1 MGATDKTEGAT
12 AMKNTTET
20 KELLLEQLR
29 KTPILETAC
38 QKIGISKMTVSRWRK
53 DSKAFN
59 KAVDDALLEGRLKIN
74 DIAESQIIS
83 LIAQGKFEA
92 SKYWLN
98 NNDPRYANK
107 LEIRGTL
114 KHKDDPMSAE
124 QRAFIKR
131 AIKLSPLTP
140 YGKKKK

>member
-1 MGATDKTEGAT
+1 
-12 AMKNTTET
+12 MKNTKKT

-29 KTPILETAC
+29 KTPILETAV

-53 DSKAFN
+53 ESKSFN
-59 KAVDDALLEGRLKIN
+59 KAVEDALLDGRLKIN
-74 DIAESQIIS
+74 DVAESTIIS

-114 KHKDDPMSAE
+114 KHKDDPMSVE

-131 AIKLSPLTP
+131 AIKLSTFKSH
-140 YGKKKK
+140 GKKKK

>member
-1 MGATDKTEGAT
+1 
-12 AMKNTTET
+12 MKNTTET

-114 KHKDDPMSAE
+114 KHKDDPMSPE
-124 QRAFIKR
+124 QKATIKK
-131 AIKLSPLTP
+131 ALQLSSFKSH
-140 YGKKKK
+140 GNKKKK

>member
-1 MGATDKTEGAT
+1 
-12 AMKNTTET
+12 MKNTTET